1 MVSLVFVIKKSLV
14 LNSQASKLSPWS
26 PELFFR
32 NGGYPA
38 VLDFRNT
45 NIKNSWNGGARFG
58 NRKEETAVTLGVKCD
73 YSSHTACFFGW
84 NFSSNRKWIGSEIT
98 GRNAGLVRL

>member
-1 MVSLVFVIKKSLV
+1 MVVSLVFVIKKKISCFKK
-14 LNSQASKLSPWS
+14 SSKLFPWS

-32 NGGYPA
+32 IGGYPV
-38 VLDFRNT
+38 VLGFRNT

-73 YSSHTACFFGW
+73 YSQTDCLFLWMEFLFEQEVDW
-84 NFSSNRKWIGSEIT
+84 K
-98 GRNAGLVRL
+98 